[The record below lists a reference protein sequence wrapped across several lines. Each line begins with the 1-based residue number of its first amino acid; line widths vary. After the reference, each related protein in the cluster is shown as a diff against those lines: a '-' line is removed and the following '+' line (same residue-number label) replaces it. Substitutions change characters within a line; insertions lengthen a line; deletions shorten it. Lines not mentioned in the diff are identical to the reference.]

1 MSSNVLAPRE
11 ATSRRARASALRR
24 LVELHLSEL
33 VGILVALAL
42 VIFFTIESPNFFT
55 SDNALV
61 LSQFIAPF
69 AIFALAEVP
78 VLILGEIDLSVGQMY
93 IVSPFIVTYWNNAGV
108 PVLPG
113 IILSLL
119 VCCGLGFINGV
130 VTVKLRVPSFIA
142 TLGMAFALRGVIL
155 IYSNGAPTN
164 PLGSGTL
171 VNILGGSPWSEAFWA
186 LGAAVLL
193 TTILRGTTFGLHIVA
208 VGGNTES
215 ARESGIRVDYIKIWC
230 FVLCALLG
238 GLIGILD
245 GYHLGSLDPATDGL
259 TFMFYGVTSAVI
271 GGTALTGGRG
281 TMIGACIGACVLG
294 MIKDGFLIL
303 GTSSFALDLVTGLTI
318 LIAMILNVQ
327 IELTATGRRPRG
339 SFARAINVVFSI
351 FRRGGKARVHQ

>member
-1 MSSNVLAPRE
+1 MSLNTLAPRE
-11 ATSRRARASALRR
+11 VSRRIPASGIRR
-24 LVELHLSEL
+24 FIGQHLSEL
-33 VGILVALAL
+33 VSILVAVALA
-42 VIFFTIESPNFFT
+42 IFFTSQSPNFFT

-93 IVSPFIVTYWNNAGV
+93 IVSPFFVTYWNNAGV
-108 PVLPG
+108 PVLPS
-113 IILSLL
+113 IVLALL
-119 VCCGLGFINGV
+119 VCCGLGLINGL

-142 TLGMAFALRGVIL
+142 TLGMAFALRGIVL

-164 PLGSGTL
+164 PIGSGML
-171 VNILGGSPWSEAFWA
+171 VNILGGWSWSEAFWA
-186 LGAAVLL
+186 LGLAAMLHVM
-193 TTILRGTTFGLHIVA
+193 LRGTTFGLHIVA

-215 ARESGIRVDYIKIWC
+215 ARESGIGVDYIKIWC

-238 GLIGILD
+238 GLMGILD

-259 TFMFYGVTSAVI
+259 TFTFYGVTSAVI

-281 TMIGACIGACVLG
+281 TMVGACIGACVLG

-318 LIAMILNVQ
+318 LLAMILNVQ
-327 IELTATGRRPRG
+327 IERATSMRGPRG
-339 SFARAINVVFSI
+339 SFGQAVSLVFSI
-351 FRRGGKARVHQ
+351 FTRRGKGRVRP

>member
-1 MSSNVLAPRE
+1 MNALVPRE
-11 ATSRRARASALRR
+11 VSRRLPVAGVRR
-24 LVELHLSEL
+24 LIGQHLSES
-33 VGILVALAL
+33 VGILVAVALA
-42 VIFFTIESPNFFT
+42 VCFAVGSPNFFT

-93 IVSPFIVTYWNNAGV
+93 IVSPFFVTYWNHAGV
-108 PVLPG
+108 PVLPS
-113 IILSLL
+113 IILALL
-119 VCCGLGFINGV
+119 ACGGLGWINGLI
-130 VTVKLRVPSFIA
+130 TVKLRVPSFIA
-142 TLGMAFALRGVIL
+142 TLGMAFALRGIVL

-164 PLGSGTL
+164 PIGSDAL
-171 VNILGGSPWSEAFWA
+171 VAILGGWSWSEAFWA
-186 LGAAVLL
+186 LGVAALL
-193 TTILRGTTFGLHIVA
+193 HVMLRGTAFGLHIVA

-215 ARESGIRVDYIKIWC
+215 ARESGIRVDSIKTWC

-238 GLIGILD
+238 GVMGILD

-259 TFMFYGVTSAVI
+259 TFTFYGVTSAVI

-281 TMIGACIGACVLG
+281 TMVGACIGACVLG

-318 LIAMILNVQ
+318 LLAMILNVQ
-327 IELTATGRRPRG
+327 VERATSRKGPRG
-339 SFARAINVVFSI
+339 SFAHAVSLVFSI
-351 FRRGGKARVHQ
+351 FARSRKGRVRG

>member
-1 MSSNVLAPRE
+1 MSSNTLAPRE
-11 ATSRRARASALRR
+11 VIRRIPPSVVRR
-24 LVELHLSEL
+24 LIGQHLSEL
-33 VGILVALAL
+33 VSTLVAVVL

-93 IVSPFIVTYWNNAGV
+93 IVSPFFVTYWNNAGV
-108 PVLPG
+108 PVLPS
-113 IILSLL
+113 IVLALL
-119 VCCGLGFINGV
+119 VCCGLGLINGL

-142 TLGMAFALRGVIL
+142 TLGMAFALRGTVL

-164 PLGSGTL
+164 PIGSGTL
-171 VNILGGSPWSEAFWA
+171 VNILGGWAWSEAFWA
-186 LGAAVLL
+186 LGIAALL
-193 TTILRGTTFGLHIVA
+193 HVMLRGTTFGLHIVA

-215 ARESGIRVDYIKIWC
+215 ARESGIGVDYIKIWC

-238 GLIGILD
+238 GVMGILD

-259 TFMFYGVTSAVI
+259 TFTFYGVTSAVI

-281 TMIGACIGACVLG
+281 TMVGACIGACVLG

-318 LIAMILNVQ
+318 LLAMILNVQ
-327 IELTATGRRPRG
+327 IERATSMQGPRG
-339 SFARAINVVFSI
+339 SFGQAVSLVFSI
-351 FRRGGKARVHQ
+351 FARRRKGRVRS

>member
-1 MSSNVLAPRE
+1 MSSNTLAPRE
-11 ATSRRARASALRR
+11 VSRRRLASGLRR
-24 LVELHLSEL
+24 LIGQHLSEL
-33 VGILVALAL
+33 VSTLVAVGLA
-42 VIFFTIESPNFFT
+42 IFFTIESPNFFT

-93 IVSPFIVTYWNNAGV
+93 IVSPFFVTYWNNASI

-113 IILSLL
+113 IVLALL
-119 VCCGLGFINGV
+119 VCCGLGLINGLL
-130 VTVKLRVPSFIA
+130 TVKLRVPSFIA
-142 TLGMAFALRGVIL
+142 TLGMAFALRGIVL

-164 PLGSGTL
+164 PVGSGIL
-171 VNILGGSPWSEAFWA
+171 ANILGGWSWSEAFWA
-186 LGAAVLL
+186 LGVAALL
-193 TTILRGTTFGLHIVA
+193 NVMLRGTTFGLHIVA

-245 GYHLGSLDPATDGL
+245 GYPLGSLDPATDGL
-259 TFMFYGVTSAVI
+259 TFTFYGVTSAVI

-281 TMIGACIGACVLG
+281 TMIGACVGACVLG

-318 LIAMILNVQ
+318 LLAMILNVQ
-327 IELTATGRRPRG
+327 IERATSMRRRRG
-339 SFARAINVVFSI
+339 SFGHAVSLVFSI
-351 FRRGGKARVHQ
+351 FPRRRKGRVR

>member
-1 MSSNVLAPRE
+1 MSSNTLAPHE
-11 ATSRRARASALRR
+11 VSRRIPASGMRR
-24 LVELHLSEL
+24 FIGQHLSEL
-33 VGILVALAL
+33 VSILVAVAL
-42 VIFFTIESPNFFT
+42 VIFFTSQSPNFFT

-93 IVSPFIVTYWNNAGV
+93 IVSPFFVTYWNNAGV
-108 PVLPG
+108 PVLPS
-113 IILSLL
+113 IVLALL
-119 VCCGLGFINGV
+119 VCCGLGLINGL

-142 TLGMAFALRGVIL
+142 TLGMAFALRGIVL

-164 PLGSGTL
+164 PIGSGTL
-171 VNILGGSPWSEAFWA
+171 VNIMGGWSWSEAFWA
-186 LGAAVLL
+186 LGLAALL
-193 TTILRGTTFGLHIVA
+193 HVMLRGTTFGLHIVA

-215 ARESGIRVDYIKIWC
+215 ARESGIGVDYIKIWC
-230 FVLCALLG
+230 FVLCALMG
-238 GLIGILD
+238 GVMGILD

-259 TFMFYGVTSAVI
+259 TFTFYGVTSAVI

-281 TMIGACIGACVLG
+281 TMVGACIGACVLG

-318 LIAMILNVQ
+318 LLAMILNVQ
-327 IELTATGRRPRG
+327 IERATSMRGPRG
-339 SFARAINVVFSI
+339 SFGHAVSLVFSI
-351 FRRGGKARVHQ
+351 FARRGKGRVRP

>member
-1 MSSNVLAPRE
+1 MSLNTLAPRE
-11 ATSRRARASALRR
+11 VSPRISASGMRR
-24 LVELHLSEL
+24 LIGQHLSEL
-33 VGILVALAL
+33 VGILVAVAL
-42 VIFFTIESPNFFT
+42 VIFFTVESPNFFT
-55 SDNALV
+55 ADNALV

-93 IVSPFIVTYWNNAGV
+93 IISPFFVTYWNNAGV
-108 PVLPG
+108 PVLPS
-113 IILSLL
+113 IVLALL
-119 VCCGLGFINGV
+119 VCCGIGLINGL

-142 TLGMAFALRGVIL
+142 TLGMAFALRGIVL

-164 PLGSGTL
+164 PIGSGTL
-171 VNILGGSPWSEAFWA
+171 VNILGGWSWSEAFWA
-186 LGAAVLL
+186 LGIAALL
-193 TTILRGTTFGLHIVA
+193 HVMLRGTTFGLHIVA

-238 GLIGILD
+238 GVIGILD

-259 TFMFYGVTSAVI
+259 TFTFYGVTSAVI

-318 LIAMILNVQ
+318 LLAMILNVQ
-327 IELTATGRRPRG
+327 IERATSMRGPRG
-339 SFARAINVVFSI
+339 SFGHAVSLIFSI
-351 FRRGGKARVHQ
+351 FARRRKGRVRS

>member
-1 MSSNVLAPRE
+1 MSSNTLAPRE
-11 ATSRRARASALRR
+11 VSRRIPASGMRR
-24 LVELHLSEL
+24 LIGQHLSEL
-33 VGILVALAL
+33 VSTLVAVVL

-93 IVSPFIVTYWNNAGV
+93 IVSPFFVTYWNNAGV
-108 PVLPG
+108 PVLPS
-113 IILSLL
+113 IVLALL
-119 VCCGLGFINGV
+119 VCCGLGLINGL

-142 TLGMAFALRGVIL
+142 TLGMAFALRGTVL

-164 PLGSGTL
+164 PIGSGTL
-171 VNILGGSPWSEAFWA
+171 VNILGGWSWSEAFWA
-186 LGAAVLL
+186 LGIAALL
-193 TTILRGTTFGLHIVA
+193 HVMLRGTTFGLHIVA

-215 ARESGIRVDYIKIWC
+215 ARESGIGVDYIKIWC
-230 FVLCALLG
+230 FVLCSLLG
-238 GLIGILD
+238 GVMGILD

-259 TFMFYGVTSAVI
+259 TFTFYGVTSAVI

-281 TMIGACIGACVLG
+281 TMVGACIGACVLG

-318 LIAMILNVQ
+318 LLAMILNVQ
-327 IELTATGRRPRG
+327 IERATSMQGPRG
-339 SFARAINVVFSI
+339 SFGHAVSLVFSI
-351 FRRGGKARVHQ
+351 FARRRKGRVRS

>member
-1 MSSNVLAPRE
+1 MSSNTLAPRE
-11 ATSRRARASALRR
+11 VSRRIPASGMRR
-24 LVELHLSEL
+24 LIGQHLSEL
-33 VGILVALAL
+33 VSTLVAVALA
-42 VIFFTIESPNFFT
+42 IFFTSQSPNFFT

-93 IVSPFIVTYWNNAGV
+93 IVSPFFVTYWNNAGV
-108 PVLPG
+108 PVLPS
-113 IILSLL
+113 IVLALL
-119 VCCGLGFINGV
+119 VCCGLGLINGL

-142 TLGMAFALRGVIL
+142 TLGMAFALRGIVL

-164 PLGSGTL
+164 PIGSGTL
-171 VNILGGSPWSEAFWA
+171 VNILGGWSWSEAFWA
-186 LGAAVLL
+186 LGLAAMLHVM
-193 TTILRGTTFGLHIVA
+193 LRGTTFGLHIVA

-238 GLIGILD
+238 GVMGILD

-259 TFMFYGVTSAVI
+259 TFTFYGVTSAVI

-281 TMIGACIGACVLG
+281 TMVGACIGACVLG

-318 LIAMILNVQ
+318 LLAMILNVQ
-327 IELTATGRRPRG
+327 IERATSMRGPRG
-339 SFARAINVVFSI
+339 SFGHAVSLVFSI
-351 FRRGGKARVHQ
+351 FARRGKGRVRS

>member
-1 MSSNVLAPRE
+1 MSSNTLAPRE
-11 ATSRRARASALRR
+11 VSRRIPASGMRR
-24 LVELHLSEL
+24 FIGQHLSEL
-33 VGILVALAL
+33 VSTLVAVALA
-42 VIFFTIESPNFFT
+42 IFFTSQSPNFFT

-93 IVSPFIVTYWNNAGV
+93 IVSPFFVTYWNNAGV
-108 PVLPG
+108 PVLPS
-113 IILSLL
+113 IVLALL
-119 VCCGLGFINGV
+119 VCCGLGLINGL

-142 TLGMAFALRGVIL
+142 TLGMAFALRGIVL

-164 PLGSGTL
+164 PIGSGML
-171 VNILGGSPWSEAFWA
+171 VNILGGWSWSEAFWA
-186 LGAAVLL
+186 LGLAALL
-193 TTILRGTTFGLHIVA
+193 HVMLRGTTFGLHIVA

-215 ARESGIRVDYIKIWC
+215 ARESGIGVDYIKIWC

-238 GLIGILD
+238 GVMGILD

-259 TFMFYGVTSAVI
+259 TFTFYGVTSAVI

-281 TMIGACIGACVLG
+281 TMVGACIGACVLG

-318 LIAMILNVQ
+318 LLAMILNVQ
-327 IELTATGRRPRG
+327 IERATSMRGPRG
-339 SFARAINVVFSI
+339 SFGHAVSLVFSI
-351 FRRGGKARVHQ
+351 FARRGKGRVRP

>member
-1 MSSNVLAPRE
+1 MSSNTLAPRVV
-11 ATSRRARASALRR
+11 SRRIPVSGMR
-24 LVELHLSEL
+24 LFISQHLSEL
-33 VGILVALAL
+33 VSILVAVALA
-42 VIFFTIESPNFFT
+42 IFFTIQSPNFFT
-55 SDNALV
+55 FDNALV

-93 IVSPFIVTYWNNAGV
+93 IVSPFFVTYWNNAGV
-108 PVLPG
+108 PVLP
-113 IILSLL
+113 IIVLALL
-119 VCCGLGFINGV
+119 VCCGLGLINGL

-142 TLGMAFALRGVIL
+142 TLGMAFALRGIVL

-164 PLGSGTL
+164 PIGSGTL
-171 VNILGGSPWSEAFWA
+171 VNILGGWSWSEAFWA
-186 LGAAVLL
+186 LVIAALL
-193 TTILRGTTFGLHIVA
+193 HVMLRGTTFGLHIVA

-238 GLIGILD
+238 GLMGILD

-259 TFMFYGVTSAVI
+259 TFTFYGVTSAVI

-281 TMIGACIGACVLG
+281 TMVGACIGACVLG

-318 LIAMILNVQ
+318 LLAMILNVQ
-327 IELTATGRRPRG
+327 IERATSMRGPRG
-339 SFARAINVVFSI
+339 SFGHAVSLVFSI
-351 FRRGGKARVHQ
+351 FARRRKGRVRS

>member
-1 MSSNVLAPRE
+1 MNSNAPVPRE
-11 ATSRRARASALRR
+11 VSRHIPASGLRQ
-24 LVELHLSEL
+24 LIGQHLSEL
-33 VGILVALAL
+33 VGILVAVALA
-42 VIFFTIESPNFFT
+42 IFFTIGSPNFFT
-55 SDNALV
+55 FDNALV

-93 IVSPFIVTYWNNAGV
+93 IVSPFFVTYFNHAGV
-108 PVLPG
+108 PVLPS
-113 IILSLL
+113 IILALL
-119 VCCGLGFINGV
+119 VCCGLGWINGL

-142 TLGMAFALRGVIL
+142 TLGMAFALRGIVL

-164 PLGSGTL
+164 PIGSDTL
-171 VNILGGSPWSEAFWA
+171 VNILGGWPWSEAFWA
-186 LGAAVLL
+186 LGVAALL
-193 TTILRGTTFGLHIVA
+193 HVMLRGTTFGLHIVA

-215 ARESGIRVDYIKIWC
+215 ARESGISVDYIKIWC

-238 GLIGILD
+238 GLMGILD

-259 TFMFYGVTSAVI
+259 TFTFYGVTSAVI

-281 TMIGACIGACVLG
+281 TMVGACIGACVLG

-318 LIAMILNVQ
+318 LLAMILNVQ
-327 IELTATGRRPRG
+327 IERATSMRGRRG
-339 SFARAINVVFSI
+339 SFGHAVSSVFSI
-351 FRRGGKARVHQ
+351 FAQRRKGRRS

>member
-1 MSSNVLAPRE
+1 MNSNALEPRE
-11 ATSRRARASALRR
+11 VSRRLPASGVRR
-24 LVELHLSEL
+24 LIGQHLSEL
-33 VGILVALAL
+33 VSTLVAVGLA
-42 VIFFTIESPNFFT
+42 IFFTIESPNFFT

-93 IVSPFIVTYWNNAGV
+93 IVSPFFVTYWNNASI

-113 IILSLL
+113 IVLALL
-119 VCCGLGFINGV
+119 VCCGLGLINGLL
-130 VTVKLRVPSFIA
+130 TVKLRVPSFIA
-142 TLGMAFALRGVIL
+142 TLGMAFALRGIVL

-164 PLGSGTL
+164 PIGTGAL
-171 VNILGGSPWSEAFWA
+171 VNILGGWSWSEAFWA
-186 LGAAVLL
+186 LGVAALL
-193 TTILRGTTFGLHIVA
+193 HMMLRGTAFGLHIVA

-215 ARESGIRVDYIKIWC
+215 ARESGIRVDSIKIWC

-238 GLIGILD
+238 GLMGILD

-259 TFMFYGVTSAVI
+259 TFTFYGVTSAVI

-281 TMIGACIGACVLG
+281 TMVGACIGACVLG

-318 LIAMILNVQ
+318 LLAMILNVQ
-327 IELTATGRRPRG
+327 IERATSMRGRRG
-339 SFARAINVVFSI
+339 SFGHAVSLVFSI
-351 FRRGGKARVHQ
+351 FARRGKGRVRP

>member
-1 MSSNVLAPRE
+1 MSSNTLAPRE
-11 ATSRRARASALRR
+11 VSRRIPASGIRWLIGQ
-24 LVELHLSEL
+24 HLSEL
-33 VGILVALAL
+33 VSTLVAVAL

-93 IVSPFIVTYWNNAGV
+93 IVSPFLVTYWNNAGV
-108 PVLPG
+108 PMLPS
-113 IILSLL
+113 IALALL
-119 VCCGLGFINGV
+119 VCCGLGLINGL

-142 TLGMAFALRGVIL
+142 TLGMAFALRGIVL

-164 PLGSGTL
+164 PIGSGML
-171 VNILGGSPWSEAFWA
+171 VNIMGGWSWSEAFWA
-186 LGAAVLL
+186 LGLAAMLHVM
-193 TTILRGTTFGLHIVA
+193 LRGTTFGLHIVA

-215 ARESGIRVDYIKIWC
+215 ARESGIGVDYIKIWC

-238 GLIGILD
+238 GLMGILD

-259 TFMFYGVTSAVI
+259 TFTFYGVTSAVI

-281 TMIGACIGACVLG
+281 TMVGACIGACVLG

-318 LIAMILNVQ
+318 LLAMILNVQ
-327 IELTATGRRPRG
+327 IKRATSMRGPRG
-339 SFARAINVVFSI
+339 SFGHAVSLVFSI
-351 FRRGGKARVHQ
+351 FARRRKGRVRS

>member
-1 MSSNVLAPRE
+1 MNSNTLVPRE
-11 ATSRRARASALRR
+11 VSRRIPASGMRR
-24 LVELHLSEL
+24 FIGQHLSEL
-33 VGILVALAL
+33 VSTLVAVALA
-42 VIFFTIESPNFFT
+42 IFFTIESPNFFT

-93 IVSPFIVTYWNNAGV
+93 IVSPFFVTYWNNAGV
-108 PVLPG
+108 PVLPS
-113 IILSLL
+113 IVLALL
-119 VCCGLGFINGV
+119 VCCGLGLINGL
-130 VTVKLRVPSFIA
+130 VTVKLHVPSFIA
-142 TLGMAFALRGVIL
+142 TLGMAFALRGIVL

-164 PLGSGTL
+164 PIGSGTL
-171 VNILGGSPWSEAFWA
+171 VNVMGGWSWSEAFWA
-186 LGAAVLL
+186 LGVAALL
-193 TTILRGTTFGLHIVA
+193 HVMLRGTTFGLHIVA

-215 ARESGIRVDYIKIWC
+215 ARESGISVDYIKIWC

-238 GLIGILD
+238 GVMGILD

-259 TFMFYGVTSAVI
+259 TFTFYGVTSAVI

-281 TMIGACIGACVLG
+281 TMVGACIGACVLG

-318 LIAMILNVQ
+318 LLAMILNVQ
-327 IELTATGRRPRG
+327 IERATSVRGPRG
-339 SFARAINVVFSI
+339 SFGHAVGFVFSI
-351 FRRGGKARVHQ
+351 FSRRRKGRVRS

>member
-1 MSSNVLAPRE
+1 MSLNTLAPRE
-11 ATSRRARASALRR
+11 VSRRIPASGIRR
-24 LVELHLSEL
+24 LIGQHLSEL
-33 VGILVALAL
+33 VSILVAVALA
-42 VIFFTIESPNFFT
+42 IFFTSQSPNFFT

-93 IVSPFIVTYWNNAGV
+93 IVSPFFVTYWNNAGV
-108 PVLPG
+108 PVLPS
-113 IILSLL
+113 IVLALL
-119 VCCGLGFINGV
+119 VCCGLGLINGL

-142 TLGMAFALRGVIL
+142 TLGMAFALRGIVL

-164 PLGSGTL
+164 PIGSGML
-171 VNILGGSPWSEAFWA
+171 VNILGGWSWSEAFWA
-186 LGAAVLL
+186 LGLAAMLHVM
-193 TTILRGTTFGLHIVA
+193 LRGTTFGLHIVA

-215 ARESGIRVDYIKIWC
+215 ARESGIGVDYIKIWC

-238 GLIGILD
+238 GLMGILD

-259 TFMFYGVTSAVI
+259 TFTFYGVTSAVI

-281 TMIGACIGACVLG
+281 TMVGACIGACVLG

-318 LIAMILNVQ
+318 LLAMILNVQ
-327 IELTATGRRPRG
+327 IERATSMRGPRG
-339 SFARAINVVFSI
+339 SFGQAVSLVFSI
-351 FRRGGKARVHQ
+351 FTRRGKGRVRP

>member
-1 MSSNVLAPRE
+1 MSLNTLAPRE
-11 ATSRRARASALRR
+11 VSRRIPASGIRR
-24 LVELHLSEL
+24 FIGQHLSEL
-33 VGILVALAL
+33 VSILVAVALA
-42 VIFFTIESPNFFT
+42 IFFTSQSPNFFT

-93 IVSPFIVTYWNNAGV
+93 IVSPFFVTYWNNAGV
-108 PVLPG
+108 PVLPS
-113 IILSLL
+113 IVLALL
-119 VCCGLGFINGV
+119 VCAGLGLINGL

-142 TLGMAFALRGVIL
+142 TLGMAFALRGIVL

-164 PLGSGTL
+164 PIGTGAL
-171 VNILGGSPWSEAFWA
+171 VNILGGWSWSEAFWA
-186 LGAAVLL
+186 LGVAALL
-193 TTILRGTTFGLHIVA
+193 HVMLRGTAFGLHIVA

-215 ARESGIRVDYIKIWC
+215 ARESGIGVDYIKIWC

-238 GLIGILD
+238 GLMGILD

-259 TFMFYGVTSAVI
+259 TFTFYGVTSAVI

-281 TMIGACIGACVLG
+281 TMVGACIGACVLG

-303 GTSSFALDLVTGLTI
+303 GASSFALDLVTGLTI
-318 LIAMILNVQ
+318 LLAMILNVQ
-327 IELTATGRRPRG
+327 IERATSMRGRRG
-339 SFARAINVVFSI
+339 SFGHAVSLVFSI
-351 FRRGGKARVHQ
+351 FARRRKERMRS

>member
-1 MSSNVLAPRE
+1 MSLNTLAPRE
-11 ATSRRARASALRR
+11 VSRRIPASGIRR
-24 LVELHLSEL
+24 LIGQHLSEL
-33 VGILVALAL
+33 VSILVAVALA
-42 VIFFTIESPNFFT
+42 IFFTSQSPNFFT

-93 IVSPFIVTYWNNAGV
+93 IVSPFFVTYWNNAGV
-108 PVLPG
+108 PVWPSIVLA
-113 IILSLL
+113 LL
-119 VCCGLGFINGV
+119 VCCGLGLINGL

-142 TLGMAFALRGVIL
+142 TLGMAFALRGIVL

-164 PLGSGTL
+164 PIGSGML
-171 VNILGGSPWSEAFWA
+171 VNIMGGWSWSEAFWA
-186 LGAAVLL
+186 LGLAAMLHVM
-193 TTILRGTTFGLHIVA
+193 LRGTTFGLHIVA

-215 ARESGIRVDYIKIWC
+215 ARESGIGVDYIKIWC

-238 GLIGILD
+238 GLMGILD

-259 TFMFYGVTSAVI
+259 TFTFYGVTSAVI

-281 TMIGACIGACVLG
+281 TMVGACIGACVLG

-318 LIAMILNVQ
+318 LLAMILNVQ
-327 IELTATGRRPRG
+327 IERATSMRGPRG
-339 SFARAINVVFSI
+339 SFGQAVSLVFSI
-351 FRRGGKARVHQ
+351 FTRRGKGRVRP

>member
-1 MSSNVLAPRE
+1 MSSNTLAPRE
-11 ATSRRARASALRR
+11 VSRRIPASGMRR
-24 LVELHLSEL
+24 LIGQHLSEL
-33 VGILVALAL
+33 VSTLVAVALA
-42 VIFFTIESPNFFT
+42 IFFTIQSPNFFT
-55 SDNALV
+55 FDNALV

-93 IVSPFIVTYWNNAGV
+93 IVSPFFVTYWNNTGV
-108 PVLPG
+108 PVLPS
-113 IILSLL
+113 IVLALL
-119 VCCGLGFINGV
+119 VCCGLGLINGL

-142 TLGMAFALRGVIL
+142 TLGMAFALRGIVL

-164 PLGSGTL
+164 PIGSGTL
-171 VNILGGSPWSEAFWA
+171 ANILGGWSWSEAFWA
-186 LGAAVLL
+186 LGLAALL
-193 TTILRGTTFGLHIVA
+193 HVMLRGTTFGLHIVA

-215 ARESGIRVDYIKIWC
+215 ARESGIGVDYIKIWC

-238 GLIGILD
+238 GLMGILD

-259 TFMFYGVTSAVI
+259 TFTFYGVTSAVI

-281 TMIGACIGACVLG
+281 TMVGACIGAGVLG

-318 LIAMILNVQ
+318 LLAMILNVQ
-327 IELTATGRRPRG
+327 IERATSMRGPRG
-339 SFARAINVVFSI
+339 SFGHAVSLVFSI
-351 FRRGGKARVHQ
+351 FARRGKGRVRS

>member
-1 MSSNVLAPRE
+1 MSLNTLAPRE
-11 ATSRRARASALRR
+11 VSRRIPASGIRR
-24 LVELHLSEL
+24 LIGQHLSEL
-33 VGILVALAL
+33 VSILVAVALA
-42 VIFFTIESPNFFT
+42 IFFTSQSPNFFT

-93 IVSPFIVTYWNNAGV
+93 IVSPFFVTYWNNAGV
-108 PVLPG
+108 PVWPSIVLA
-113 IILSLL
+113 LL
-119 VCCGLGFINGV
+119 VCCGLGLINGL

-142 TLGMAFALRGVIL
+142 TLGMAFALRGIVL

-164 PLGSGTL
+164 PIGSGML
-171 VNILGGSPWSEAFWA
+171 VNILGGWSWSEAFWA
-186 LGAAVLL
+186 LGLAAMLHVM
-193 TTILRGTTFGLHIVA
+193 LRGTTFGLHIVA

-215 ARESGIRVDYIKIWC
+215 ARESGIGVDYIKIWC

-238 GLIGILD
+238 GLMGILD

-259 TFMFYGVTSAVI
+259 TFTFYGVTSAVI

-281 TMIGACIGACVLG
+281 TMVGACIGACVLG

-318 LIAMILNVQ
+318 LLAMILNVQ
-327 IELTATGRRPRG
+327 IERATSMRGPRG
-339 SFARAINVVFSI
+339 SFGQAVSLVFSI
-351 FRRGGKARVHQ
+351 FTRRGKGRVRP

>member
-1 MSSNVLAPRE
+1 MSLNTLAPRE
-11 ATSRRARASALRR
+11 VRRRIPASGMRR
-24 LVELHLSEL
+24 LIGQHLSEL
-33 VGILVALAL
+33 VSTLVAVAL

-55 SDNALV
+55 FDNALV

-93 IVSPFIVTYWNNAGV
+93 IVSPFFVTYWNNAGV
-108 PVLPG
+108 PVLPS
-113 IILSLL
+113 IVLALF
-119 VCCGLGFINGV
+119 VCCGLGLINGLA
-130 VTVKLRVPSFIA
+130 TVKLRVPSFIA
-142 TLGMAFALRGVIL
+142 TLGIAFALRGIVL

-164 PLGSGTL
+164 PIGSGTL
-171 VNILGGSPWSEAFWA
+171 VNILGGWSWSEAFWA
-186 LGAAVLL
+186 LGVAALL
-193 TTILRGTTFGLHIVA
+193 HVMLRGTTFGLHIVA

-238 GLIGILD
+238 GVMGILD

-259 TFMFYGVTSAVI
+259 TFTFYGVTSAVI

-281 TMIGACIGACVLG
+281 TMVGACIGACVLG

-318 LIAMILNVQ
+318 LFAMILNVQ
-327 IELTATGRRPRG
+327 IERATSMRGPRG
-339 SFARAINVVFSI
+339 SFGRAVSLVFSI
-351 FRRGGKARVHQ
+351 FTRRRKGRARS

>member
-1 MSSNVLAPRE
+1 MSSNTLAPRE
-11 ATSRRARASALRR
+11 VSRRRPASGLRR
-24 LVELHLSEL
+24 LIGQHLSEL
-33 VGILVALAL
+33 VSTLVAVGLA
-42 VIFFTIESPNFFT
+42 IFFTIESPNFFT

-93 IVSPFIVTYWNNAGV
+93 IVSPFFVTYWNNASI

-113 IILSLL
+113 IVLALL
-119 VCCGLGFINGV
+119 VCCGLGLINGLL
-130 VTVKLRVPSFIA
+130 TVKLRVPSFIA
-142 TLGMAFALRGVIL
+142 TLGMAFALRGIVL

-164 PLGSGTL
+164 PVGSGILANT
-171 VNILGGSPWSEAFWA
+171 LGGWSWSEAFWA
-186 LGAAVLL
+186 LGVAALL
-193 TTILRGTTFGLHIVA
+193 NVMLRGTTFGLHIVA

-259 TFMFYGVTSAVI
+259 TFTFYGVTSAVI

-281 TMIGACIGACVLG
+281 TMVGACIGACVLG

-318 LIAMILNVQ
+318 LLAMILNVQ
-327 IELTATGRRPRG
+327 IERATSMKGPRG
-339 SFARAINVVFSI
+339 SFAHAVSLVFSI
-351 FRRGGKARVHQ
+351 FARRRKERVR

>member
-1 MSSNVLAPRE
+1 MSSNTLAPRE
-11 ATSRRARASALRR
+11 VSRRIPASGIRWLIGQ
-24 LVELHLSEL
+24 HLSEL
-33 VGILVALAL
+33 VSTLVAVAL

-93 IVSPFIVTYWNNAGV
+93 IVSPFFLTYWNNAGV
-108 PVLPG
+108 PVLPS
-113 IILSLL
+113 IVLALL
-119 VCCGLGFINGV
+119 ACGGLGLINGLI
-130 VTVKLRVPSFIA
+130 TVKLRVPSFIA
-142 TLGMAFALRGVIL
+142 TLGMAFALRGIVL

-164 PLGSGTL
+164 PIGSGAL
-171 VNILGGSPWSEAFWA
+171 VNILGGWSWSEAFWA
-186 LGAAVLL
+186 LGIAALL
-193 TTILRGTTFGLHIVA
+193 HVMLRGTTFGLHIVA

-238 GLIGILD
+238 GVIGILD

-259 TFMFYGVTSAVI
+259 TFTFYGVTSAVI

-281 TMIGACIGACVLG
+281 TMVGACIGACVLG

-318 LIAMILNVQ
+318 LLAMILNVQ
-327 IELTATGRRPRG
+327 IERATSMRGPRG
-339 SFARAINVVFSI
+339 SFGHAVSLVFSI
-351 FRRGGKARVHQ
+351 FARRRKGRVRS

>member
-1 MSSNVLAPRE
+1 MSSNTLAPRE
-11 ATSRRARASALRR
+11 VSRRIPASGMRR
-24 LVELHLSEL
+24 LISQHLSEL
-33 VGILVALAL
+33 VSTLVAVALA
-42 VIFFTIESPNFFT
+42 IFFTIESPHFFT

-61 LSQFIAPF
+61 LSQFVAPF

-93 IVSPFIVTYWNNAGV
+93 IVSPFFVTYWNNAGV
-108 PVLPG
+108 PVLPS
-113 IILSLL
+113 IVLALL
-119 VCCGLGFINGV
+119 VCCGLGLINGL

-142 TLGMAFALRGVIL
+142 TLGMAFALRGIVL

-164 PLGSGTL
+164 PIGSGTL
-171 VNILGGSPWSEAFWA
+171 VNILGGWSWSEAFWA
-186 LGAAVLL
+186 LGIAALL
-193 TTILRGTTFGLHIVA
+193 NVMLRGTTFGLHILA

-238 GLIGILD
+238 GVIGILD

-259 TFMFYGVTSAVI
+259 TFTFYGVTSAVI

-281 TMIGACIGACVLG
+281 TMVGACIGACVLG

-318 LIAMILNVQ
+318 LLAMILNVQ
-327 IELTATGRRPRG
+327 IERATSMRGPRG
-339 SFARAINVVFSI
+339 SFGHAVSLVFSI
-351 FRRGGKARVHQ
+351 FARRRKGRVRS

>member
-1 MSSNVLAPRE
+1 M
-11 ATSRRARASALRR
+11 RRFIGQ
-24 LVELHLSEL
+24 HLSEL
-33 VGILVALAL
+33 VGSVVAVALA
-42 VIFFTIESPNFFT
+42 IFFTIESPNFFT
-55 SDNALV
+55 LDNALV

-93 IVSPFIVTYWNNAGV
+93 IVSPFFVTYWNSAGV
-108 PVLPG
+108 PVLPS
-113 IILSLL
+113 IILALL
-119 VCCGLGFINGV
+119 VCCGLGLINGL

-142 TLGMAFALRGVIL
+142 TLGMAFALRGIVL

-164 PLGSGTL
+164 PVGSGIL
-171 VNILGGSPWSEAFWA
+171 VNILGGWPWSQTVWA
-186 LGAAVLL
+186 LGIAIVLHVM
-193 TTILRGTTFGLHIVA
+193 LRGTVFGLHVVA

-215 ARESGIRVDYIKIWC
+215 ARESGIKVDSIKIWC

-238 GLIGILD
+238 GVIGILD

-259 TFMFYGVTSAVI
+259 TFTFYGVTSAVI

-294 MIKDGFLIL
+294 MIKNGFLIL

-318 LIAMILNVQ
+318 LLAMILNVQ
-327 IELTATGRRPRG
+327 IELATTMRRPRG
-339 SFARAINVVFSI
+339 SFGHAINLIFSL
-351 FRRGGKARVHQ
+351 FARLGKGGARS

>member
-1 MSSNVLAPRE
+1 MSSNTLAPRE
-11 ATSRRARASALRR
+11 VSRRRLASGLRR
-24 LVELHLSEL
+24 LIGQHLSEL
-33 VGILVALAL
+33 VSTLVAVGLA
-42 VIFFTIESPNFFT
+42 IFFTIESPNFFT

-93 IVSPFIVTYWNNAGV
+93 IVSPFFVTYWNNASI

-113 IILSLL
+113 IVLALL
-119 VCCGLGFINGV
+119 VCCGLGLINGLL
-130 VTVKLRVPSFIA
+130 TVKLRVPSFIA
-142 TLGMAFALRGVIL
+142 TLGMAFALRGIVL

-164 PLGSGTL
+164 PIGTGAL
-171 VNILGGSPWSEAFWA
+171 VNILGGWSWSEAFWA
-186 LGAAVLL
+186 LGVAALL
-193 TTILRGTTFGLHIVA
+193 HMMLRGTAFGLHIVA

-215 ARESGIRVDYIKIWC
+215 ARESGIRVDSIKIWC

-238 GLIGILD
+238 GLMGILD

-259 TFMFYGVTSAVI
+259 TFTFYGVTSAVI

-281 TMIGACIGACVLG
+281 TMVGACIGACVLG

-318 LIAMILNVQ
+318 LLAMILNVQ
-327 IELTATGRRPRG
+327 IERATSMRGRRG
-339 SFARAINVVFSI
+339 SFGHAVSLVFSI
-351 FRRGGKARVHQ
+351 FARRGKGRVRP